1 MSSENAK
8 TEEKRHQDYEWT
20 QRYGNKLRFYIL
32 SRPLNVAG
40 PEAAAALVSDGS
52 VVVLGA
58 GTCGQ

>member
-1 MSSENAK
+1 MQRRRKSASRNMSEHRD
-8 TEEKRHQDYEWT
+8 TEISCGST
-20 QRYGNKLRFYIL
+20 IL

-40 PEAAAALVSDGS
+40 PEAAVALVSDGS